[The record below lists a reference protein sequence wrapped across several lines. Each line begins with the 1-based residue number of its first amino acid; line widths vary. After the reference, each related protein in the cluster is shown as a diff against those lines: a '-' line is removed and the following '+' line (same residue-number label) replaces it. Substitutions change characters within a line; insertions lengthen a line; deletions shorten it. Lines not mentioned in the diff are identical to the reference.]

1 MLSKD
6 RLKEITLFRE
16 LSDDDIEVIASE
28 LKEAFYEKG
37 SVVWEEGT
45 HEQGLH
51 IIDHG
56 KVRVCRKTREGHKQV
71 LAVLKSNNFFG
82 ELSVLDGRSHS
93 ASVETM
99 EETKVFILHRKSMD
113 KLLEENPKIAFN
125 ILRVMTIE
133 VSELLR
139 VMNAKFMDMV
149 NYVWE

>member
-16 LSDDDIEVIASE
+16 LSDEDIEVVASVLE
-28 LKEAFYEKG
+28 EGFYKKG
-37 SVVWEEGT
+37 SVIWEEGT
-45 HEQGLH
+45 AEQGLH

-56 KVRVCRKTREGHKQV
+56 KVRVCRNTREGHKQV
-71 LAVLKSNNFFG
+71 LAVLKDNNFYG
-82 ELSVLDGRSHS
+82 ELSILDGRMHS
-93 ASVETM
+93 ASVEAV
-99 EETKVFILHRKSMD
+99 EDTKVLVLHKSSMD
-113 KLLEENPKIAFN
+113 KFLQDNPNIAFN
-125 ILRVMTIE
+125 IVRVMTIE